1 MNNIDLV
8 SEKYRKFLCSVKL
21 DSRIHYFVAG
31 CDINNF
37 NDDKLL
43 LDSRGMLILM
53 PASNSI
59 FGIAE
64 MNEALIF
71 DRDNF
76 IEWVE
81 ELKPLLTA
89 GNSYTYALYDM
100 DLLYNELLMK
110 SLYNIQ
116 TLAPKT
122 IEEFVN
128 FVNLADDFAIQTHNK
143 NLKELI
149 RSESMTLLWE
159 SYYDIE
165 IWNKDKDTILN
176 HLILKFN
183 EIDFKISFAKI
194 YSIFISSFHFC

>member
-21 DSRIHYFVAG
+21 DSRIYYIIAG
-31 CDINNF
+31 CDINNN

-43 LDSRGMLILM
+43 LDSRGRLILM
-53 PASNSI
+53 PLSNSI

-64 MNEALIF
+64 MKEALIF

-76 IEWVE
+76 IQWIE
-81 ELKPLLTA
+81 ELKPLLA
-89 GNSYTYALYDM
+89 AESSYSYALYDM
-100 DLLYNELLMK
+100 DLLYNELLIK
-110 SLYNIQ
+110 NLYSIH
-116 TLAPKT
+116 TLARKT

-128 FVNLADDFAIQTHNK
+128 FVNLVDDFAIQTHND

-149 RSESMTLLWE
+149 RSESITLLWE

-165 IWNKDKDTILN
+165 FWNKDKDTTFN
-176 HLILKFN
+176 SLITNFN
-183 EIDFKISFAKI
+183 EIDFKISFAKM
-194 YSIFISSFHFC
+194 YSIFISNLHFC